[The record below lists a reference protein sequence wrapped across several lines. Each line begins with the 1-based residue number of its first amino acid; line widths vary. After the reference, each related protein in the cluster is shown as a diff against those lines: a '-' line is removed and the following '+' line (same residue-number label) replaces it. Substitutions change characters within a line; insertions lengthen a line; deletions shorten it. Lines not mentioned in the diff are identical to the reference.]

1 LILTKVNILKPA
13 YFHVFERP
21 DKTIFEV
28 ETTEAD
34 YKQLATA
41 KHKDPTSLN
50 AKWLCSY
57 AFYKFNTLSGKLEH
71 GQYFDDF
78 GKQYLI
84 CWNDIVDR
92 FNKEDLDKVVALATE
107 DKFTITDPIL
117 IPQTKDVIWLQ

>member
-1 LILTKVNILKPA
+1 MLLTKVNILKPA
-13 YFHVFERP
+13 YFHVFEKL

-34 YKQLATA
+34 YKQLATP
-41 KHKDPTSLN
+41 KHIDPIYPK

-57 AFYKFNTLSGKLEH
+57 AFYKFNTASGKLEH
-71 GQYFDDF
+71 GQYFDEF

-92 FNKEDLDKVVALATE
+92 FGKEDLSKVSTLVVE
-107 DKFTITDPIL
+107 DKFAITDPVL
-117 IPQTKDVIWLQ
+117 TPQCKDVTWL